1 MTHSKIDI
9 SKPQHGTFALHNP
22 NAYLTQAATLPNPSY
37 IIVQILL
44 IHTHTIRVSLKG
56 FVDRIEKTRRSQM
69 GLLTAMTHDLPP
81 TKVNRSRLR
90 QTLVSFKVSSVG
102 KKKLFYITCTI

>member
-44 IHTHTIRVSLKG
+44 IHTQTHTHTHHQSIIERVC
-56 FVDRIEKTRRSQM
+56 RS
-69 GLLTAMTHDLPP
+69 
-81 TKVNRSRLR
+81 
-90 QTLVSFKVSSVG
+90 
-102 KKKLFYITCTI
+102 Y